1 MGIIQAIINF
11 FKRLFGIGVSE
22 PKALP
27 AAQAAAE
34 GAARGAA
41 AEPEEDEPYA
51 KQEWREMQEF
61 IAQVEAQGIDLAGM
75 ELSDPVSYWVK
86 FFAIEEA
93 EAQGG
98 DKQQAIRQQGFANQR
113 HWETASQYFTNK
125 WCELVTN
132 EEGELEVRQKAQFTN
147 GALKARS
154 GQMQQQM
161 AQAEA
166 ANPQLLMPVEGVT
179 VEQWAQVAVGF
190 TKMAPTVTPAEVAQY
205 LAQFG
210 MDKAKYDRVNAE
222 WTNRMSQD
230 HTMVIANKYGAAFS
244 STMGVT
250 AGGAEPVTFE
260 KYVEVMAA
268 QEAWAA
274 QGMDVN
280 AQLRAVFGVDAAT
293 YGSWGAYWSP
303 RMSTDVALTQRWDAL
318 RQQYLQKYQ
327 GAGMDDD
334 LSL

>member
-1 MGIIQAIINF
+1 MGFIQAIIDF
-11 FKRLFGIGVSE
+11 FKRLFGIGSSE
-22 PKALP
+22 PKSLP

-34 GAARGAA
+34 GASKGAA
-41 AEPEEDEPYA
+41 AEPDEDEPYA
-51 KQEWREMQEF
+51 QREWREIQEF

-75 ELSDPVSYWVK
+75 NLADPVSYWVK
-86 FFAIEEA
+86 AFAIEEA

-98 DKQQAIRQQGFANQR
+98 DKQQAIRQQGFSNAR
-113 HWETASQYFTNK
+113 HWEVASQYFTNK
-125 WCELVTN
+125 WCELITN
-132 EEGELEVRQKAQFTN
+132 DEGELEVRQKNQFIN
-147 GALKARS
+147 GAMKARQ
-154 GQMQQQM
+154 GQMQ
-161 AQAEA
+161 AGLAAAEA

-190 TKMAPTVTPAEVAQY
+190 TKMAPTVTPAQVSQY

-230 HTMVIANKYGAAFS
+230 HTMVIANKYSAAFS
-244 STMGVT
+244 GTMGVT

-303 RMSTDVALTQRWDAL
+303 RMGTDVELSQRWSTL
-318 RQQYLQKYQ
+318 RDHYIQKYQ